1 MADNNNSNSN
11 GFLDGNGVLYL
22 WQKIVNKFVSKETGK
37 GLSTNDYTTP
47 EKDKLKGIAENA
59 NNYTHP
65 TYTAKA
71 NGLYKVTVDNTGHVS
86 GTAAVEKSDITA
98 LGIPDSKTVVNNTLT
113 STSTTEALAAVK
125 GKELDE
131 KIKAIND
138 NIGNLGGGDMLKSQY
153 DTNNNGK
160 VDKAELADKATT
172 ADKFAN
178 MSADE
183 FHHYIDLLTFDRSS
197 GISLGSINTDGIIT
211 RFTDAYTAR
220 EVLCKLEVSAGFILP
235 VFCPSDVSLNHNR
248 LVVELTPDDEIE
260 MTSLPIVISNKTQIN
275 LKANSSYIIAVAP
288 HPDENVE
295 GLHGTIIGVEIPVDT
310 TPTEGSTNHITSGAV
325 FTALKDAAVKDHEHG
340 TDDID
345 GLDEI
350 VEDITEIANGKCTPY
365 VFDIVA
371 DLDTDIAE
379 YVAFLNN
386 GTEMSADNQFKG
398 KTLKTGD
405 VFYIRATEVPDY
417 WWDESTKSKQV
428 LETTKVELDTISND
442 EIDEIIRLVEEG

>member
-1 MADNNNSNSN
+1 MADNTNNGK

-22 WQKIVNKFVSKETGK
+22 WQKIVNKFVAKVEGK

-47 EKDKLKGIAENA
+47 EKTKLSGIAEGA
-59 NNYTHP
+59 N
-65 TYTAKA
+65 
-71 NGLYKVTVDNTGHVS
+71 
-86 GTAAVEKSDITA
+86 
-98 LGIPDSKTVVNNTLT
+98 KTVINNTLT
-113 STSTTEALAAVK
+113 STSTIEALAAAQ
-125 GKELDE
+125 GKVLDE

-138 NIGNLGGGDMLKSQY
+138 NIGNLGGGDMLKSAY
-153 DTNNNGK
+153 DTNNDGK
-160 VDKAELADKATT
+160 VDKAELADRATT
-172 ADKFAN
+172 ADKLGGL
-178 MSADE
+178 SKD
-183 FHHYIDLLTFDRSS
+183 DLMYAVDIKTFFRSS
-197 GISLGSINTDGIIT
+197 GVSVGEINTEGVIT
-211 RFTDAYTAR
+211 MIGGTYYDMVDLFG
-220 EVLCKLEVSAGFILP
+220 KLEASRGCIIP
-235 VFCPSDVSLNHNR
+235 IFCPSDVSLNHNR
-248 LVVELTPDDEIE
+248 LVVELIPDDESE
-260 MTSLPIVISNKTQIN
+260 MTSLPIVISDKTQIN
-275 LKANSSYIIAVAP
+275 LKANRSYIITVTLNSNA
-288 HPDENVE
+288 E
-295 GLHGTIIGVEIPVDT
+295 GLIGTIIGGETPVDT

-428 LETTKVELDTISND
+428 LETTKVELDTISNS
-442 EIDEIIRLVEEG
+442 EIDAIIASVS